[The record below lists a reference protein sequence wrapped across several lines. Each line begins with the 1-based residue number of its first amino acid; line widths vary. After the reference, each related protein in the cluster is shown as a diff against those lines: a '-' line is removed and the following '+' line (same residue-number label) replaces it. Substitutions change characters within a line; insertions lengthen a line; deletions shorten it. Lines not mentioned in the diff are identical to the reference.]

1 MTVCLAGMGMATLC
15 CGYGPLWWSIAMLA
29 VQPVFVVCF
38 FPPGFAALSLV
49 CPKTANDLGVSLT
62 IMCTSLI
69 GAGAVPA
76 LLAWAGENYSFPL
89 AFACFGVLVLAGG
102 VWALSRLRIPE

>member
-1 MTVCLAGMGMATLC
+1 MK
-15 CGYGPLWWSIAMLA
+15 W
-29 VQPVFVVCF
+29 VFLKIF
-38 FPPGFAALSLV
+38 SPE
-49 CPKTANDLGVSLT
+49 NRIQT